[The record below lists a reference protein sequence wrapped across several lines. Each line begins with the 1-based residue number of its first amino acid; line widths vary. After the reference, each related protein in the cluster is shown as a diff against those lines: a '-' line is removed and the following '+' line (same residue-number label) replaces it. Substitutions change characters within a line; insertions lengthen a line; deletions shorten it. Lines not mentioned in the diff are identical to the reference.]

1 MSDFGMGWLCASQHS
16 VHWTMCWLHEPFL
29 LYAAIIFVCLSSH
42 KLNKCHVGHSVPS
55 VTSAVVCLDPYWIS
69 IDERSQ
75 VFYTKRV
82 LRRRYRKY
90 RYENRTLLE
99 IAALKQSVQ
108 TYFGRSFSYFGDV
121 WEEFDIFISNCLFF
135 EV

>member
-1 MSDFGMGWLCASQHS
+1 MAVKICVRFWDGLALCQSHS

-29 LYAAIIFVCLSSH
+29 LYAAIIFICLSSQ

-55 VTSAVVCLDPYWIS
+55 VTSAVVCLGPYWIS

-75 VFYTKRV
+75 VFYRKCA
-82 LRRRYRKY
+82 LRRLYRKC
-90 RYENRTLLE
+90 RYESRHLLE

-108 TYFGRSFSYFGDV
+108 TSLAR
-121 WEEFDIFISNCLFF
+121 
-135 EV
+135 